1 MIAANQAG
9 TKIREVTI
17 VGAGIVGVA
26 TAIYLQREGHRVT
39 LIDRAGPGEAASQ
52 GNAGSLA
59 PGSIIPLALPGTM
72 RQVPGWILDPLG
84 PLSFAWTQV
93 PALIPWLMHFRRACT
108 AERAASS
115 ARAMRSLNR
124 ESVDTYAEL
133 LASAGAPDLMRRDG
147 MLHAYRTERG
157 FDGSAY
163 ARKLR
168 TDNGAVLEV
177 VDAAAIRRLEPQLAE
192 DYRWGFLLPE
202 GGHVRDPLKVV
213 QALARHLTANG
224 GKVIQAEV
232 RDFSLVRDGVKAL
245 KTTKGDVPTDVV
257 VIAAGIWSRG
267 LLAKLGL
274 RVPLCPERGY
284 HVQIP
289 EPGVA
294 PRSPVTDGEGR
305 FVATPML
312 GGLRI
317 AGTSEFSAI
326 DAAPNWQ
333 RAETLA
339 RLASGMFPG
348 LRLDGYSRWSGYR
361 PSTPDS
367 LPVIGR
373 SPRHAG
379 VFLALG
385 HGHWGLMA
393 APATGQ
399 VIADLVA
406 GRPPRLDIAPFRPDR
421 F

>member
-1 MIAANQAG
+1 
-9 TKIREVTI
+9 VTI

-26 TAIYLQREGHRVT
+26 TAIYLQREGHKVT
-39 LIDRAGPGEAASQ
+39 LVERADPGEAASQ

-84 PLSFAWTQV
+84 PLSFAWSQV
-93 PALIPWLMHFRRACT
+93 PALIPWLLHFRRACT
-108 AERAASS
+108 AGQVARS
-115 ARAMRSLNR
+115 ATAMRSLNR
-124 ESVDTYAEL
+124 ESVDTYSDL
-133 LASAGAPDLMRRDG
+133 LGAAGAPDLMRRDG

-168 TDNGAVLEV
+168 TDNGAALQV
-177 VDAAAIRRLEPQLAE
+177 VDAAEIRRLEPQLSQE
-192 DYRWGFLLPE
+192 YRWGFLLPE

-213 QALARHLTANG
+213 QALVHHFAANG
-224 GKVIQAEV
+224 GTVVRAEV
-232 RDFSLVRDGVKAL
+232 RNFATARDRVSALVTSEGSMPVDQ
-245 KTTKGDVPTDVV
+245 V

-267 LLAKLGL
+267 LLAQLGL
-274 RVPLCPERGY
+274 RVPVAPERGY

-289 EPGVA
+289 APGVG
-294 PRSPVTDGEGR
+294 PRSPVTDGENR

-317 AGTSEFSAI
+317 AGTSEFSAL
-326 DAAPNWQ
+326 DTPPNWK
-333 RAETLA
+333 RAEVLA
-339 RLASGMFPG
+339 RLAGGMFPG
-348 LRLDGYSRWSGYR
+348 LNLDGYSRWSGFR

-373 SPRHAG
+373 SPRHSG

-406 GRPPRLDIAPFRPDR
+406 GRPPRLDITPFQPDR